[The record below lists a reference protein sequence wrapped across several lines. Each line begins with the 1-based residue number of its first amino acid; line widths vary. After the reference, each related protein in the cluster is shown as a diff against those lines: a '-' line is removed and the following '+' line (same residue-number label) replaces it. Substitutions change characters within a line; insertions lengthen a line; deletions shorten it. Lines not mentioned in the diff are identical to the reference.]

1 VADSR
6 HVEIVPLDV
15 ADRALLDAL
24 TAELRRVFGLTCRL
38 LPSQPVPADAYDA
51 RRGQHH
57 ATRLL
62 EHLVASPSPAYR
74 RLGVVGVDLFV
85 PILRYVFG
93 EAMLGGRAAVVSVHR
108 LGGPGWE
115 DPAARSLFLARAV
128 KEAIHELGHTF
139 DLTHCEDPAC
149 VMASSL
155 AVAHIDRKQPNLCAY
170 CKVALADAVAQ
181 GGKTRG

>member
-1 VADSR
+1 MADPR

-24 TAELRRVFGLTCRL
+24 AVELRRVFGLACRTTPAEPL
-38 LPSQPVPADAYDA
+38 PADAYDA

-62 EHLVASPSPAYR
+62 EHLLASRSPAYR

-108 LGGPGWE
+108 LGDPGWE
-115 DPAARSLFLARAV
+115 GSEGRSLFLARAV

-139 DLTHCEDPAC
+139 DLTHCDDPAC

-170 CKVALADAVAQ
+170 CKVALADALVQ
-181 GGKTRG
+181 GKSRD

>member
-1 VADSR
+1 MADLR

-24 TAELRRVFGLTCRL
+24 AAELHRVFGLPCRTT
-38 LPSQPVPADAYDA
+38 PVQPLPADAYDA

-62 EHLVASPSPAYR
+62 EHLAASPSPAYR
-74 RLGVVGVDLFV
+74 RLGVAGVDLFV

-115 DPAARSLFLARAV
+115 GPAERSLFLARAV

-155 AVAHIDRKQPNLCAY
+155 AVANIDRKRPDLCAY
-170 CKVALADAVAQ
+170 CKVALADALAE
-181 GGKTRG
+181 GGTRRG